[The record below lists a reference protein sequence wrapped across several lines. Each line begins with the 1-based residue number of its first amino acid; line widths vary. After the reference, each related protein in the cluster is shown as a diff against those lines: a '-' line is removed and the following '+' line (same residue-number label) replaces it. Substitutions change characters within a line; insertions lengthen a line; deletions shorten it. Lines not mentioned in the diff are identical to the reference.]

1 MPVIE
6 RACETRIN
14 LSLCAMPSPPPPP
27 FRDYYYYNGGAQPP
41 TTGPLCFHTSR
52 PTSAS
57 YSHVRWRRRGGS
69 HEKPEISSGIFLL
82 PPLPA
87 EDKHDQQCPPLRP
100 FLKQRDVQNFFDLG
114 GYVSSYKCTHN
125 GEDGCMY
132 CYIGGGRGRRSRL
145 VTSYF

>member
-14 LSLCAMPSPPPPP
+14 LSLCAMPSPLPPPSP
-27 FRDYYYYNGGAQPP
+27 RSSEITTTTTQGGAQPP

-57 YSHVRWRRRGGS
+57 YSHVRWRRRGGYS
-69 HEKPEISSGIFLL
+69 HEKPGNIFRNILL

-87 EDKHDQQCPPLRP
+87 EDKQQCPSLRP
-100 FLKQRDVQNFFDLG
+100 FLKQRGSQISLISSDTFRC
-114 GYVSSYKCTHN
+114 VSCIN
-125 GEDGCMY
+125 
-132 CYIGGGRGRRSRL
+132 
-145 VTSYF
+145 V